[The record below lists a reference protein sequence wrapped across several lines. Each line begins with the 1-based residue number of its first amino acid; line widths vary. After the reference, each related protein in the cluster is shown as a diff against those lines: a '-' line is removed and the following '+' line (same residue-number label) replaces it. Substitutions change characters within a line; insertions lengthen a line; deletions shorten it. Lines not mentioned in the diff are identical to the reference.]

1 MKAGMLESHCL
12 PVPLSHKLADMC
24 PQREGLGSQRL
35 HSWTPA
41 GECGLLYLTAVGK
54 RSETLVTKS
63 DILTQAAKAS
73 QSQEIKIDTDLYSG
87 RYTHGLIF

>member
-1 MKAGMLESHCL
+1 M
-12 PVPLSHKLADMC
+12 
-24 PQREGLGSQRL
+24 
-35 HSWTPA
+35 
-41 GECGLLYLTAVGK
+41 LYLTAVGK

-73 QSQEIKIDTDLYSG
+73 RSQEIEIDTGLYSG